1 MNKNRLRIPIIVLL
15 VAVAVASFGCGGGSR
30 ANSPPDG
37 GFTSAVTPDVDS
49 GPSGEGDSPGGSTR
63 SGTGENN
70 SPGSPALGEG
80 SFASTPNGPDAQ
92 QLFDNGDTE
101 EELPLPSV
109 YGLDAGVITVQ
120 PGESEERGNL
130 VFTCPEGG
138 GPCVVNIGPDGM
150 ATYDKTGGIPDF
162 TLLPPEDLPKLPLQG
177 RPQAAQAPIV
187 DLGGVLH
194 VGVDIAP
201 PADQLVARGTYND
214 VAIRA
219 GRVQDGLGAD
229 VVIEFLKEQN
239 RIGHEAFPA
248 RPVVHLAE
256 GTRDVFTDYAV
267 RAIQLINAALPYE
280 KRMVFNSDP
289 STPLASIDDVP
300 DGAIHIDFVPGEH
313 WNPSPEGAVGIAL
326 NSLRFVS
333 RNPDTMEETYEKVK
347 SRVMINAESMLSA
360 WVFDFDKRKWEI
372 KVLEE
377 RVDDTDTLIKLF
389 SDDTVIKI
397 VAHELLHALAF
408 PEHRDPARIPG
419 SVMGSRFVPGH
430 ILLPL
435 DRETLLMAYTRF
447 EPAAAPADISLENL
461 GPWEDTSFHLR
472 GDVDFPGGEAS
483 FSVASS
489 NGLIQP
495 WAAGPTPWTNLVD
508 NNDLSGS
515 ATWNGA
521 LLGITPTLETVAGD
535 ARLTVQLTNLDG
547 LLDFTGLEKWEVN
560 EAPGAAGSGTAWGDG
575 DLGYTIR
582 VRGNTFIQTGGDDGQ
597 VTGAFFGAAH
607 EAMGGVLERA
617 DLSAGFGGKR

>member
-1 MNKNRLRIPIIVLL
+1 MSAEKLRTSIIVLL
-15 VAVAVASFGCGGGSR
+15 MVVTIGLSGCGGGSR
-30 ANSPPDG
+30 ANSPPVG
-37 GFTSAVTPDVDS
+37 GFTPVVTPDVGS

-70 SPGSPALGEG
+70 SPGSPAPGGG
-80 SFASTPNGPDAQ
+80 SFVSTPNGPDAQ

-109 YGLDAGVITVQ
+109 HGLVAGEITVQ

-138 GPCVVNIGPDGM
+138 GACIVNIGPDGM
-150 ATYDKTGGIPDF
+150 AAYDKMGGIPDF

-177 RPQAAQAPIV
+177 RLQAAQAPIV
-187 DLGGVLH
+187 DLDGLLH
-194 VGVDIAP
+194 VGADIAP
-201 PADQLVARGTYND
+201 PADQLMARGTYHD

-229 VVIEFLKEQN
+229 VVIAFLREQN

-248 RPVVHLAE
+248 RPVVRLAE
-256 GTRDVFTDYAV
+256 GTSDQFTDYAV
-267 RAIQLINAALPYE
+267 RAVQLLNAALPYE
-280 KRMVFNSDP
+280 KRMVFSSDP
-289 STPLASIDDVP
+289 STPLASMDDVP
-300 DGAIHIDFVPGEH
+300 EGAIHIDFVPGEH
-313 WNPSPEGAVGIAL
+313 WNPSPEGAVGIAQ
-326 NSLRFVS
+326 NALRLAS
-333 RNPDTMEETYEKVK
+333 RNPDTMEELYEKLK
-347 SRVMINAESMLSA
+347 ARVMINAESMLSA
-360 WVFDFDKRKWEI
+360 WVFDFDEGKWEI

-377 RVDDTDTLIKLF
+377 RVDDTDALVKFF

-397 VAHELLHALAF
+397 VAHELLHALAL
-408 PEHRDPARIPG
+408 PEHADPDRFPA
-419 SVMGSRFVPGH
+419 SVMGSRFAPGH

-447 EPAAAPADISLENL
+447 EPAAALADISLENL

-483 FSVASS
+483 FGVASS

-515 ATWNGA
+515 AAWNGA
-521 LLGITPTLETVAGD
+521 LLGITPALETVAGD

-560 EAPGAAGSGTAWGDG
+560 EAPGAAGSGAAWGDG

-617 DLSAGFGGKR
+617 DLSAGFGGQR